1 MASHKFG
8 MHSLHVKSNT
18 KGTSNEI
25 SFSVLDAKK
34 NAQDQENARQG
45 KPLTGNP
52 LGKIALFSLSG
63 TKKVKGAPTREEG
76 LPLSDGGFA
85 PSTVEQDP
93 TGTTT
98 LGTNAISGGTISSGF
113 SENVTASIVT
123 PGKGSRRARKAAR
136 GGASVAGL
144 AGRGRG
150 KKKGRGATNGA
161 HTLPAPAGP
170 AGALPAPAPPTISTT
185 AQALPSP
192 GKKRGRVLRRVFAVG
207 AACALVA
214 AAAFGVYTLAQRSHE
229 DYLFAQS
236 NQQVLTSALAEV
248 VEADTILSQMD
259 DSFSDML
266 GEESLAAM
274 KTVQGELP
282 TAQKHLDEAESLV
295 GRVQDSLTDE
305 KDIAAAQNTLDA
317 ITARRTMI
325 TLGSAMIE
333 ETLLVAEEREALN
346 AVWDSLIDAD
356 SQVRTAVSSYSPLD
370 SSTLA
375 STKEL
380 AQQAQ
385 ESLEQVKT
393 KIAAVKETYPDLV
406 LSSYTSYINLRI
418 EALDHLIASCDA
430 VEVEDIDLATEESNE
445 YNSCDSRAVTQADAF
460 PADITTLATTSYAQ
474 SVQEFESEYKG
485 IVTRAATLDTE
496 LREYLRTTSS

>member
-1 MASHKFG
+1 M
-8 MHSLHVKSNT
+8 
-18 KGTSNEI
+18 
-25 SFSVLDAKK
+25 
-34 NAQDQENARQG
+34 
-45 KPLTGNP
+45 
-52 LGKIALFSLSG
+52 
-63 TKKVKGAPTREEG
+63 
-76 LPLSDGGFA
+76 
-85 PSTVEQDP
+85 
-93 TGTTT
+93 
-98 LGTNAISGGTISSGF
+98 
-113 SENVTASIVT
+113 
-123 PGKGSRRARKAAR
+123 
-136 GGASVAGL
+136 
-144 AGRGRG
+144 
-150 KKKGRGATNGA
+150 
-161 HTLPAPAGP
+161 
-170 AGALPAPAPPTISTT
+170 
-185 AQALPSP
+185 
-192 GKKRGRVLRRVFAVG
+192 
-207 AACALVA
+207 
-214 AAAFGVYTLAQRSHE
+214 
-229 DYLFAQS
+229 
-236 NQQVLTSALAEV
+236 
-248 VEADTILSQMD
+248 
-259 DSFSDML
+259 
-266 GEESLAAM
+266 
-274 KTVQGELP
+274 
-282 TAQKHLDEAESLV
+282 
-295 GRVQDSLTDE
+295 QDSLTDE

-406 LSSYTSYINLRI
+406 LSSYTSYVNLRI
-418 EALDHLIASCDA
+418 EALDHLIVSCDA

-474 SVQEFESEYKG
+474 SVQEFESEYKE